1 MELTIKQLKQHGQIF
16 VPQTTA
22 EAVLVKDGKDR
33 KEVITLDNMLERKLE
48 RILTPANSGLNSFQ
62 EGTSIILTHSNSIE
76 ANEAPIPVKVQY
88 DNRGHIIKTAPINK
102 NKVVV
107 DNELYNEYD
116 GSEDQVTSMGDD
128 FGIDKNKKI
137 ILKWNNI

>member
-22 EAVLVKDGKDR
+22 EAVLVKDGK
-33 KEVITLDNMLERKLE
+33 EVITLDNMLERKLE
-48 RILTPANSGLNSFQ
+48 RIITPANSGLNSFQ
-62 EGTSIILTHSNSIE
+62 EGASVILTHSNSIE

-88 DNRGHIIKTAPINK
+88 DNRGHIIETAPINK
-102 NKVVV
+102 NRVVV

-116 GSEDQVTSMGDD
+116 GSEDQVMSMGND
-128 FGIDKNKKI
+128 FGIDKDKKI

>member
-1 MELTIKQLKQHGQIF
+1 MELTIKQLKQHDQIF

-22 EAVLVKDGKDR
+22 EAVLVKDGK
-33 KEVITLDNMLERKLE
+33 EVITLDNMLERKLE
-48 RILTPANSGLNSFQ
+48 RIITPANSGLNSFQ
-62 EGTSIILTHSNSIE
+62 EGTSIILTHSNSIK

-88 DNRGHIIKTAPINK
+88 DNRGHIIETAPINK
-102 NKVVV
+102 NRVVV

-116 GSEDQVTSMGDD
+116 GSEDQIMLMGDD

>member
-1 MELTIKQLKQHGQIF
+1 MELTIKQLKQHDQMF

-22 EAVLVKDGKDR
+22 EAVLVKDG

-48 RILTPANSGLNSFQ
+48 RIITPANSGLNSFQ
-62 EGTSIILTHSNSIE
+62 EGASIILTHSNSIE

-88 DNRGHIIKTAPINK
+88 DNRGHIIETAPINK
-102 NKVVV
+102 NRVVV

-116 GSEDQVTSMGDD
+116 GSEDQVMSMGND
-128 FGIDKNKKI
+128 FGIDKDKKI

>member
-33 KEVITLDNMLERKLE
+33 KVITLDNMLERKLE

-116 GSEDQVTSMGDD
+116 GSEDQVMLMGDD

>member
-1 MELTIKQLKQHGQIF
+1 MELTIKQLQQHGETF

-22 EAVLVKDGKDR
+22 EAVLIKDE
-33 KEVITLDNMLERKLE
+33 KEIITLDNMLERKLE
-48 RILTPANSGLNSFQ
+48 RIITPANSGLNSFQ
-62 EGTSIILTHSNSIE
+62 EGASIILTHSNSIE

-88 DNRGHIIKTAPINK
+88 DNRGHIIETAPINK
-102 NKVVV
+102 NRVVV

-116 GSEDQVTSMGDD
+116 GSEDQVMSMGDD